1 MNLAEVTKL
10 TEEQSREY
18 LESIRWPQG
27 NYCPFC
33 GEMGATKLQGKS
45 TRPGVYKC
53 KGKGCRKQFTVTVG
67 TIFERS
73 HIKLREWV
81 MAFHLMCSSKKG
93 ISAHQLHRSIGVTYK
108 SAWFMCHR
116 IRHAMS
122 TGDLKRPKLTGVVEA
137 DETYVG
143 GKPRV
148 TRTAKERKATK
159 NYATKSDK
167 APVVA
172 LVERDGGIRVVH
184 MPKVTAKNLREHINQ
199 NADTKAIL
207 MTDESPLYVK
217 VGREMAGHHAVNH
230 RAKEYVRGSAHSNT
244 AESFF
249 ALLKRGVYGNFHH
262 CGDKHLQRYCD
273 EFAFRWDH
281 RKVNDGVRREA
292 ALAMAEGKRLTYR

>member
-1 MNLAEVTKL
+1 MNLSEVTKL
-10 TEEQSREY
+10 TEEQAREY

-27 NYCPFC
+27 AYCPFC
-33 GEMGATKLQGKS
+33 GQMEPTKLNGKS

-81 MAFHLMCSSKKG
+81 IAFHLMCSSKKG
-93 ISAHQLHRSIGVTYK
+93 ISAHQLHRSLGITYK

-116 IRHAMS
+116 IRHAMN
-122 TGDLKRPKLTGVVEA
+122 TGDLKRPKLTGTVEV

-143 GKPRV
+143 GKPRI
-148 TRTAKERKATK
+148 KGSSKPGKGTK
-159 NYATKSDK
+159 K

-172 LVERDGGIRVVH
+172 LVERDGSVRVVH
-184 MPKVTAKNLREHINQ
+184 MPKVTAKTLRKHIRD

-207 MTDESPLYVK
+207 MTDESPLYTN
-217 VGREMAGHHAVNH
+217 VGREQAEHHTVNH
-230 RAKEYVRGSAHSNT
+230 RRNEYVRGTAYSNT

-249 ALLKRGVYGNFHH
+249 ALLKRGMYGNFHH
-262 CGDKHLQRYCD
+262 CGKKHLQRYCD

-281 RKVNDGVRREA
+281 RKVDDSVRREA
-292 ALAMAEGKRLTYR
+292 ALAMTEGKRLTYR